1 MKTSERKAW
10 EKAQRTIRI
19 VDVAQQVFFENG
31 YGGST
36 MDQIATAAG
45 YKKRTLYLYF
55 KDKEAL
61 FLAVVLRG
69 LKILNGMLQQAYTGT
84 TSGQSNIGAL
94 GRAFFDFSL
103 ANPEYADLIMLFEAK
118 TCVYYTGTAEDKAT
132 PHRSSP
138 ESEDLQAAC
147 QAVTDANAD
156 IVTRAIADGI
166 DSGVIRSDMTPQQLM
181 LVVWGQI
188 LGILQILQM
197 RKKYF
202 HDAYGISHETLFNRF
217 MEMAEKGL
225 TPASPQDFGCDRPQI

>member
-1 MKTSERKAW
+1 MDPSERKAL
-10 EKAQRTIRI
+10 EKAQRADRI

-69 LKILNGMLQQAYTGT
+69 LRILNSMLQQAYAGAGAGPGR
-84 TSGQSNIGAL
+84 SRLGAL
-94 GRAFFDFSL
+94 GRALFDFSL
-103 ANPEYADLIMLFEAK
+103 SNPEYAELIMIFEAK
-118 TCVYYTGTAEDKAT
+118 TCVYYPDTAENSLAVPD
-132 PHRSSP
+132 P
-138 ESEDLQAAC
+138 ESGDLRAAC
-147 QAVTDANAD
+147 QAVTDADAD
-156 IVTRAIADGI
+156 MVTRAIADGI
-166 DSGVIRSDMTPQQLM
+166 ADGTIRSDMTPRQLM
-181 LVVWGQI
+181 LIVWGQI
-188 LGILQILQM
+188 LGILQVLQM

-225 TPASPQDFGCDRPQI
+225 AP

>member
-1 MKTSERKAW
+1 MDPSERKAW
-10 EKAQRTIRI
+10 EKAQRTSRI
-19 VDVAQQVFFENG
+19 VDVAQQVFFESG

-69 LKILNGMLQQAYTGT
+69 LKILNRMLQQAYDGAGPGR
-84 TSGQSNIGAL
+84 SRLGAL

-103 ANPEYADLIMLFEAK
+103 SNPEYAELIMVFEAK
-118 TCVYYTGTAEDKAT
+118 TCVYYGDTAEGNARLT
-132 PHRSSP
+132 EP
-138 ESEDLQAAC
+138 ESESGDLRAAC
-147 QAVTDANAD
+147 QAVTDADAD
-156 IVTRAIADGI
+156 MVTRAIADGI
-166 DSGVIRSDMTPQQLM
+166 ADGTIRSDMTPRQLM

-188 LGILQILQM
+188 IGILQVLQM
-197 RKKYF
+197 RKKRF
-202 HDAYGISHETLFNRF
+202 RDAYGISHEALFDRF

-225 TPASPQDFGCDRPQI
+225 AP

>member
-1 MKTSERKAW
+1 MKPSERKAW
-10 EKAQRTIRI
+10 EKAQRTSRI

-55 KDKEAL
+55 KDKETL

-69 LKILNGMLQQAYTGT
+69 LKILNGMLQQAYAGPV
-84 TSGQSNIGAL
+84 SGQSNLGAL

-103 ANPEYADLIMLFEAK
+103 SNPEYAELIMIFEAK
-118 TCVYYTGTAEDKAT
+118 TCVYFKDAPENDAAM
-132 PHRSSP
+132 HRSSP
-138 ESEDLQAAC
+138 ESEDLRAAC

-156 IVTRAIADGI
+156 MVTRAIADGI
-166 DSGVIRSDMTPQQLM
+166 DSGAIRSDMTPKQLM

-188 LGILQILQM
+188 LGILQVLQM

-217 MEMAEKGL
+217 MEMAENGL
-225 TPASPQDFGCDRPQI
+225 TPPEV

>member
-1 MKTSERKAW
+1 
-10 EKAQRTIRI
+10 
-19 VDVAQQVFFENG
+19 
-31 YGGST
+31 
-36 MDQIATAAG
+36 
-45 YKKRTLYLYF
+45 
-55 KDKEAL
+55 
-61 FLAVVLRG
+61 VVLRG
-69 LKILNGMLQQAYTGT
+69 LKILNGMLQQAYAGAA
-84 TSGQSNIGAL
+84 SGQSNIGAL